1 MLKVARWF
9 LARKKVRDIYG
20 NWVWEEEEDNEKIDP
35 RRETPNPA
43 AEENYGEDLH
53 PRKGDNESSNK
64 DDQGSGLH

>member
-20 NWVWEEEEDNEKIDP
+20 NWVWEEEEDNEKIDS

-43 AEENYGEDLH
+43 AEENYGEDSI
-53 PRKGDNESSNK
+53 RGRAITN
-64 DDQGSGLH
+64 QVTRMIRGVGSH